1 MFRKAFRRSLA
12 QPFSFN
18 RLARH
23 NPAQFLVPDSR
34 IGRVFQA
41 IQKAVLL
48 TFSFLLCLLLYLCL
62 WVSGAIA
69 QELPPAP
76 ASPPATEFPDSPPNV
91 DINAISSEKISQ
103 FVQAYLQVVELIER
117 REGELQGAE
126 TDLESVRVQQ
136 EIEAEAFAIIESA
149 GLTWQEYLQLLGLAN
164 TDPEFG
170 DRIATQLQE
179 AIR

>member
-1 MFRKAFRRSLA
+1 MS
-12 QPFSFN
+12 SY
-18 RLARH
+18 
-23 NPAQFLVPDSR
+23 
-34 IGRVFQA
+34 
-41 IQKAVLL
+41 VLL
-48 TFSFLLCLLLYLCL
+48 NASVRSPHPMCWLTLKRVVVLIVSVVLLL
-62 WVSGAIA
+62 VIPVNSAIA
-69 QELPPAP
+69 AELPTSSPALTP
-76 ASPPATEFPDSPPNV
+76 SLEQSADTHLNV